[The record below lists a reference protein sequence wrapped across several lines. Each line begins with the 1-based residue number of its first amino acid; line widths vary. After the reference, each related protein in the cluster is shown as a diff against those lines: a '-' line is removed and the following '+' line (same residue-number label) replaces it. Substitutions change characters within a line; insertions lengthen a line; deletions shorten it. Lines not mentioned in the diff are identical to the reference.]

1 MLQADLRSPWTPPI
15 QEVGGNGRLV
25 INWVMAPP
33 GPHSGGHT
41 TTFRLIRHLQDQGHT
56 SRVYFYDVYG
66 GDLAYYSDL
75 LRREYANVEVASVFD
90 GMQDA
95 DAVFATC
102 WESAYP
108 VFNARCAGKRFYL
121 VQDFEPWFYPAGSSA
136 TLAENTYKM
145 GFHAITAGRWLSSLL
160 ASRYGMGADH
170 FDFGCDTEIYR
181 LQRRQPRDGIVF
193 YARPKTARRAFELG
207 LLTLELFAQE
217 HPDITIHMYGD
228 SVPNIGA
235 FGFAFV
241 DHGLVSPEELNT
253 IYNRCFAGLSLSM
266 SNVSLVPHEML
277 AAGCIPVVNDADHNR
292 VVLDNSYVRYA
303 PASPHHLADALGD
316 LVEDPDFDSLAASA
330 SASVQGS
337 SWAQAGEAVERTLL
351 RELGRS

>member
-1 MLQADLRSPWTPPI
+1 MTPRST
-15 QEVGGNGRLV
+15 GC
-25 INWVMAPP
+25 
-33 GPHSGGHT
+33 
-41 TTFRLIRHLQDQGHT
+41 
-56 SRVYFYDVYG
+56 
-66 GDLAYYSDL
+66 SD
-75 LRREYANVEVASVFD
+75 
-90 GMQDA
+90 
-95 DAVFATC
+95 
-102 WESAYP
+102 
-108 VFNARCAGKRFYL
+108 
-121 VQDFEPWFYPAGSSA
+121 GS
-136 TLAENTYKM
+136 
-145 GFHAITAGRWLSSLL
+145 
-160 ASRYGMGADH
+160 
-170 FDFGCDTEIYR
+170 
-181 LQRRQPRDGIVF
+181 PRDGIVF